1 VPRLELL
8 PVGAIADPIT
18 RPRDPLPRRDRGRVA
33 DDHCEISVAAP
44 LDPQH
49 TEARLGI
56 VEGDAR
62 DDASEH
68 FAVVLI

>member
-1 VPRLELL
+1 
-8 PVGAIADPIT
+8 
-18 RPRDPLPRRDRGRVA
+18 VA
-33 DDHCEISVAAP
+33 DDHREISVAAP